1 MRSTRLLLAPAALC
15 VTPRP
20 CCLAGRFI
28 ELFSPGGVNLT
39 GLGLYRFEDTD
50 LTAGRSD
57 GVDLASGPITSLP
70 AGGFLIVCDDKLAF
84 DSEVDY
90 AGATCDIEGPT
101 SSGHDNFALVTLYTP
116 GPPGAQFGGDSST
129 IFDVFGVIGEDGD
142 GSWHEVHLAP
152 RVPATALPP
161 PPHPLHSSRLLPAA
175 PPPPHPPQFREGRAY
190 RNNVTGPSVSF
201 DPTYAGAPSPTD
213 WTVDSGGASPPLG
226 AGSQRAE
233 DMDPGAWPGSHFAM
247 AALQAAEGGWPSA
260 PSLPPAQPPDA
271 PPDAPVGAALPPA
284 RHTQVRP

>member
-1 MRSTRLLLAPAALC
+1 LLLAPAALC

-116 GPPGAQFGGDSST
+116 GPLGGQFGGDSST

-142 GSWHEVHLAP
+142 GSWHEVHLGCATRTRSRIAP
-152 RVPATALPP
+152 APAPTPLEPPPSRSTPSSAPASVSRRARVPQQRHRPVGLLRPDVRGRALP
-161 PPHPLHSSRLLPAA
+161 
-175 PPPPHPPQFREGRAY
+175 
-190 RNNVTGPSVSF
+190 
-201 DPTYAGAPSPTD
+201 D
-213 WTVDSGGASPPLG
+213 
-226 AGSQRAE
+226 
-233 DMDPGAWPGSHFAM
+233 
-247 AALQAAEGGWPSA
+247 
-260 PSLPPAQPPDA
+260 
-271 PPDAPVGAALPPA
+271 
-284 RHTQVRP
+284 